1 MAIVGLSL
9 GANLGDRK
17 ANFRAALE
25 ALKPLYL
32 ADSLRLAGLYET
44 EPVDCPPGSPSFLNT
59 VIEFETELSPE
70 SLLEKTQQIEL
81 DLGRPQE
88 REVNAPRPVDL
99 DLLYYDDL
107 EIATEFLTLP
117 HPRMMERA
125 FVLCPLAELRPEFS
139 KAALASDRTGIARLT
154 ESLLPSNSADS

>member
-17 ANFRAALE
+17 ANFRAAIE

-32 ADSLRLAGLYET
+32 ANSLRFAGLYET
-44 EPVDCPPGSPSFLNT
+44 EPLDCPPGSPLFLNT

-70 SLLEKTQQIEL
+70 SLLENTQQIEL
-81 DLGRPQE
+81 DLGRPEE
-88 REVNAPRPVDL
+88 RALNAPRPVDI
-99 DLLYYDDL
+99 DMLYYDDL
-107 EIATEFLTLP
+107 KVSTEFLTLP

-139 KAALASDRTGIARLT
+139 EAALATDHTGVVRLE
-154 ESLLPSNSADS
+154 ESLY